1 MAVFEFR
8 GITNAGKEI
17 KGVRDAENVRAL
29 RALLRKDGVILTA
42 ALEES
47 EAKKRSSR
55 EVDFGRYFRRVSALD
70 VSMATRQLA
79 TLLKAGVPLV
89 ESMSALIDQL
99 ENPLLKNALTQT
111 RDKVN
116 EGASLAD
123 ALRAHPTIFQPLF
136 VNMVAA
142 GEASGTLETVLAR
155 LADFLESQTKLKNKV
170 TAALAYPGFMAL
182 MSLVTIGIMMVVVVP
197 KVTSIFEDFQQALPW
212 YTRLLIFTSD
222 VFIGYWWLIILM
234 IAGGVY
240 GWRRWVSTPEGRHK
254 WDRWLLTLPLFGK
267 LLTMVAVSRFS
278 RTLSTLLAS
287 GVPLLQAMEITRN
300 VLENVE
306 LMRVVE
312 EAAGSI
318 REGESIAAPL
328 KRSGRFP
335 PIVTHM
341 IAIGERSGQ
350 LEEMLENV
358 AAAYDTQV
366 ETRVQTMTSL
376 LEPAMI
382 VLMGGISGGIAF
394 SILMPLMRINEF
406 VGQ

>member
-1 MAVFEFR
+1 MAVYEWH
-8 GITNAGKEI
+8 GISGSGKEQ
-17 KGVRDAENVRAL
+17 KGIRDADNVRAL
-29 RALLRKDGVILTA
+29 RALLRKEGIILTQ
-42 ALEES
+42 ALEEA
-47 EAKKRSSR
+47 EAKKKKAR
-55 EVDFGRYFRRVSALD
+55 EVDFGRFFRRVSSQEVAL
-70 VSMATRQLA
+70 MTRQLA
-79 TLLKAGVPLV
+79 TLLKSGVPLV

-99 ENPLLKNALTQT
+99 ENGDLKAALTQT

-116 EGASLAD
+116 EGSSLAD
-123 ALRAHPTIFQPLF
+123 ALKAHPRIFETLF

-142 GEASGTLETVLAR
+142 GEASGTLETVLGR
-155 LADFLESQTKLKNKV
+155 LADFLDAQTKLKGKV
-170 TAALAYPGFMAL
+170 TAALAYPVFMAL
-182 MSLVTIGIMMVVVVP
+182 MSLATISIMLVVVVP
-197 KVTSIFEDFQQALPW
+197 KVTSIFEDFGQALPW
-212 YTRLLIFTSD
+212 YTRLLIFVSY
-222 VFIGYWWLIILM
+222 VFTDFWWLLLALAM
-234 IAGGVY
+234 GAGY
-240 GWRRWVSTPEGRHK
+240 AARRWLATKDGRAR
-254 WDRWLLTLPLFGK
+254 WDRITLELPLFGK
-267 LLTMVAVSRFS
+267 LFLMVAVSRFS

-300 VLENVE
+300 VLGNVE

-358 AAAYDTQV
+358 AVAYDNQV
-366 ETRVQTMTSL
+366 DGRVQIMTSL

-382 VLMGGISGGIAF
+382 VVMGGISGSIAF
-394 SILMPLMRINEF
+394 AILMPLMRIAEF
-406 VGQ
+406 MQQ

>member
-1 MAVFEFR
+1 MAVYEWR
-8 GITNAGKEI
+8 GLNPSGKDV

-29 RALLRKDGVILTA
+29 RMILRRDGVILTQ
-42 ALEES
+42 ALEEA
-47 EAKKRSSR
+47 EAKKKKAR
-55 EVDFGRYFRRVSALD
+55 EVDFGRFFRRVSALD
-70 VSMATRQLA
+70 VAMATRQLA
-79 TLLKAGVPLV
+79 TLLKSGVPLV
-89 ESMSALIDQL
+89 DSMSALIDQL
-99 ENPLLKNALTQT
+99 ENAELKNALTQT

-116 EGASLAD
+116 EGSSLAD
-123 ALRAHPTIFQPLF
+123 ALRAHPAIFQALY

-142 GEASGTLETVLAR
+142 GEASGTLETVLGR

-170 TAALAYPGFMAL
+170 TAALAYPAFMSL
-182 MSLVTIGIMMVVVVP
+182 MSLVTVAIMMIVVVP
-197 KVTSIFEDFQQALPW
+197 KVTSIFDDFQQALPW

-222 VFIGYWWLIILM
+222 VFTGYWWLLLM
-234 IAGGVY
+234 LGGGAAY
-240 GWRRWVSTPEGRHK
+240 AFRRWLATPAGRAT
-254 WDRWLLTLPLFGK
+254 WDRRILGVPLFGK
-267 LLTMVAVSRFS
+267 LLLMVAVSRFA
-278 RTLSTLLAS
+278 RTLSTLLSS

-300 VLENVE
+300 VLGNVE
-306 LMRVVE
+306 LMRVIE

-341 IAIGERSGQ
+341 IAIGEKSGQ

-358 AAAYDTQV
+358 AHAYDTQV
-366 ETRVQTMTSL
+366 ETRVQAMTSL

-382 VLMGGISGGIAF
+382 VVMGTISGGIAF

-406 VGQ
+406 VQ

>member
-1 MAVFEFR
+1 MAVYEWR
-8 GITNAGKEI
+8 GISSASGKET
-17 KGVRDAENVRAL
+17 KGIQDAENVRAL
-29 RALLRKDGVILTA
+29 RALLRKNGVILTQ
-42 ALEES
+42 ALEEA
-47 EAKKRSSR
+47 EAKKKKAR
-55 EVDFGRYFRRVSALD
+55 EVDFGRMFRRVSALD
-70 VSMATRQLA
+70 VAMATRQLA
-79 TLLKAGVPLV
+79 TLLKSGVPLV

-99 ENPLLKNALTQT
+99 ESPELKAALTQT
-111 RDKVN
+111 RDRVN
-116 EGASLAD
+116 EGSSLAD
-123 ALRAHPTIFQPLF
+123 ALKAHPAIFSSLF

-142 GEASGTLETVLAR
+142 GEASGTLETVLGR

-170 TAALAYPGFMAL
+170 AAALAYPLFMAL
-182 MSLVTIGIMMVVVVP
+182 MSMVTVTIMMVVVVP
-197 KVTSIFEDFQQALPW
+197 KVTSIFDDFQQALPW
-212 YTRLLIFTSD
+212 YTRVLIFTSD
-222 VFIGYWWLIILM
+222 VFTGYWWLLLAIL
-234 IAGGVY
+234 GGSFY
-240 GWRRWVSTPEGRHK
+240 GWKRWVDTEDGRAK

-267 LLTMVAVSRFS
+267 LFLMVAVSRFA
-278 RTLSTLLAS
+278 RTLSTLLRS

-300 VLENVE
+300 VLGNVE
-306 LMRVVE
+306 LMRVVQ
-312 EAAGSI
+312 EAASSI

-358 AAAYDTQV
+358 AHAYDNQV

-382 VLMGGISGGIAF
+382 VVMGGISGSIAF

-406 VGQ
+406 VQ

>member
-1 MAVFEFR
+1 MAVYEWR
-8 GITNAGKEI
+8 GLNPSGKDV

-29 RALLRKDGVILTA
+29 RMILRRDGVILTQ
-42 ALEES
+42 ALEEA
-47 EAKKRSSR
+47 EAKKKKAR
-55 EVDFGRYFRRVSALD
+55 EVDFGRFFRRVSALD
-70 VSMATRQLA
+70 VAMATRQLA
-79 TLLKAGVPLV
+79 TLLKSGVPLV
-89 ESMSALIDQL
+89 DSMSALINQL
-99 ENPLLKNALTQT
+99 ENAELKNALTQT

-116 EGASLAD
+116 EGSSLAD
-123 ALRAHPTIFQPLF
+123 ALRAHPAIFQALY

-142 GEASGTLETVLAR
+142 GEASGTLETVLGR

-170 TAALAYPGFMAL
+170 TAALAYPAFMSL
-182 MSLVTIGIMMVVVVP
+182 MSLVTVAIMMIVVVP
-197 KVTSIFEDFQQALPW
+197 KVTSIFDDFQQALPW

-222 VFIGYWWLIILM
+222 VFTGYWWLLLM
-234 IAGGVY
+234 LGGGAAY
-240 GWRRWVSTPEGRHK
+240 AFRRWLATPAGRAT
-254 WDRWLLTLPLFGK
+254 WDRRILGVPLFGK
-267 LLTMVAVSRFS
+267 LLLMVAVSRFA
-278 RTLSTLLAS
+278 RTLSTLLSS

-300 VLENVE
+300 VLGNVE
-306 LMRVVE
+306 LMRVIE

-341 IAIGERSGQ
+341 IAIGEKSGQ

-358 AAAYDTQV
+358 AHAYDTQV
-366 ETRVQTMTSL
+366 ETRVQAMTSL

-382 VLMGGISGGIAF
+382 VVMGTISGGIAF

-406 VGQ
+406 VQ

>member
-1 MAVFEFR
+1 MAVYEWR
-8 GITNAGKEI
+8 GINTAGKET

-29 RALLRKDGVILTA
+29 RGLLRRDGVILTQ
-42 ALEES
+42 ALEEA
-47 EAKKRSSR
+47 EAKKKKSR
-55 EVDFGRYFRRVSALD
+55 EVDFGRYFRRVSAVD
-70 VSMATRQLA
+70 IAMATRQLA
-79 TLLKAGVPLV
+79 TLLKSGVPLV

-99 ENPLLKNALTQT
+99 ENPELKAALTQT

-116 EGASLAD
+116 EGSSLAD
-123 ALRAHPTIFQPLF
+123 ALKMHPTIFQTLF

-155 LADFLESQTKLKNKV
+155 LADFLESQSKLKNKV
-170 TAALAYPGFMAL
+170 ASALAYPIFMAL
-182 MSLVTIGIMMVVVVP
+182 MSMVTVGIMMVVVVP
-197 KVTSIFEDFQQALPW
+197 KVTSIFEDFSQALPW

-222 VFIGYWWLIILM
+222 FVVGYWWLIIAA
-234 IAGGVY
+234 IGGAYY
-240 GWRRWVSTPEGRHK
+240 GWRRWVNTKEGRLK
-254 WDRWLLTLPLFGK
+254 WDRWVLTMPLFGK
-267 LLTMVAVSRFS
+267 LLLMVAVSRFS

-300 VLENVE
+300 VLGNVE

-312 EAAGSI
+312 EAANSI

-341 IAIGERSGQ
+341 IAIGERTGQ

-358 AAAYDTQV
+358 AHAYDSQV
-366 ETRVQTMTSL
+366 ETRVQMMTSL

-382 VLMGGISGGIAF
+382 VVMGGISGGIAF
-394 SILMPLMRINEF
+394 SVLMPLMRINEF
-406 VGQ
+406 VQ